1 MTLPGSAASLRMA
14 AIISMFPAPV
24 EQLITELSK
33 LPGIGRRSAQRIA
46 FYMLRQPREDAELL
60 SQAVIDVKDR
70 IRFCRQC
77 FNFTDDELCVVCR
90 DARRDETV
98 ICVVEEPSDII
109 PIEKGGDY
117 RGLYHVLGG
126 ALSPLDG
133 VDPEHL
139 RIRELVARVENGQVE
154 EVIIATNPNT
164 TGEST
169 AMYIADELRGRVKVT
184 RLASGLPVGADLE
197 YADEATVSRAIL
209 GRREI

>member
-1 MTLPGSAASLRMA
+1 L
-14 AIISMFPAPV
+14 FPAPV
-24 EQLITELSK
+24 EQLITEFSK
-33 LPGIGRRSAQRIA
+33 LPGIGRRSAQRIT
-46 FYMLRQPREDAELL
+46 FFMLRRSRDEAAALAEAIINL
-60 SQAVIDVKDR
+60 KDK
-70 IRFCRQC
+70 IHFCSQC
-77 FNFTDDELCVVCR
+77 FNFTDDELCVFCR
-90 DARRDETV
+90 DVRRDAAL

-109 PIEKGGDY
+109 PIEKGGEY

-139 RIRELVARVENGQVE
+139 RIKELIGRVEAGGVT
-154 EVIIATNPNT
+154 EVILATNPNT

-169 AMYIADELRGRVKVT
+169 SMYLADALRGKVKVT

-197 YADEATVSRAIL
+197 YADEATVSRALL